1 MGDNTDIVERLRS
14 MYYELSRRQASTP
27 FGERSELSGIPELLY
42 EAAIK
47 IQDLQ
52 GNEIERL
59 HARVRFLEK
68 RIGDASFMLADWDGY
83 YNPEKKQGNVE
94 ELASL
99 VEDAYTA
106 LQGRSWRESTTQENT
121 NE

>member
-1 MGDNTDIVERLRS
+1 MSDNTDIVERLRS

-27 FGERSELSGIPELLY
+27 FGERSELDGIPALLY

-59 HARVRFLEK
+59 RK
-68 RIGDASFMLADWDGY
+68 
-83 YNPEKKQGNVE
+83 
-94 ELASL
+94 ELAEC
-99 VEDAYTA
+99 EDLLDEY
-106 LQGRSWRESTTQENT
+106 RRIEMDRNRWENT
-121 NE
+121 NDQC

>member
-1 MGDNTDIVERLRS
+1 MDDNTDIVDRLRS

-27 FGERSELSGIPELLY
+27 FGERSELDGIPALLY

-59 HARVRFLEK
+59 RNERDEARRLYCEK
-68 RIGDASFMLADWDGY
+68 MSQISRQQKCTPQWFA
-83 YNPEKKQGNVE
+83 E
-94 ELASL
+94 EMGWGGLYPK
-99 VEDAYTA
+99 E
-106 LQGRSWRESTTQENT
+106 ESDE
-121 NE
+121 

>member
-1 MGDNTDIVERLRS
+1 MDDNTDIVDRLRS

-27 FGERSELSGIPELLY
+27 FGERSELDGIPALLY

-59 HARVRFLEK
+59 RNERDEARRMVCVTLYTDKEMQRNHARLCGSDCFK
-68 RIGDASFMLADWDGY
+68 D
-83 YNPEKKQGNVE
+83 NP
-94 ELASL
+94 
-99 VEDAYTA
+99 
-106 LQGRSWRESTTQENT
+106 
-121 NE
+121 

>member
-1 MGDNTDIVERLRS
+1 MDDNTDIVERLRS

-27 FGERSELSGIPELLY
+27 FGERSELDGIPALLY

-59 HARVRFLEK
+59 RNERDEARREVCRDEAY
-68 RIGDASFMLADWDGY
+68 RPSPSPPCTANQVANRRGWDCF
-83 YNPEKKQGNVE
+83 K
-94 ELASL
+94 
-99 VEDAYTA
+99 D
-106 LQGRSWRESTTQENT
+106 NT

>member
-59 HARVRFLEK
+59 RNERDKARRMYCDHVILHGTAHLINGNKGLDE
-68 RIGDASFMLADWDGY
+68 ITDAQSLARHLGWDY
-83 YNPEKKQGNVE
+83 C
-94 ELASL
+94 
-99 VEDAYTA
+99 
-106 LQGRSWRESTTQENT
+106 

>member
-1 MGDNTDIVERLRS
+1 MDDNTDIVDRLRS

-59 HARVRFLEK
+59 RNERDEARRMVCVTLYTDKEMQRNHARLC
-68 RIGDASFMLADWDGY
+68 GWDCFKD
-83 YNPEKKQGNVE
+83 NP
-94 ELASL
+94 
-99 VEDAYTA
+99 
-106 LQGRSWRESTTQENT
+106 
-121 NE
+121 

>member
-1 MGDNTDIVERLRS
+1 
-14 MYYELSRRQASTP
+14 LSRRQASTP

-59 HARVRFLEK
+59 RNERDEARRECCLTWESVMGRDS
-68 RIGDASFMLADWDGY
+68 RDVAADKGWDCF
-83 YNPEKKQGNVE
+83 K
-94 ELASL
+94 
-99 VEDAYTA
+99 
-106 LQGRSWRESTTQENT
+106 ENN